1 MNINVKKLL
10 IRKYIYY
17 RGGTSKLIAVAEK
30 VCCPHALLGD
40 LTVTSNGVL
49 IARLVA
55 TPL

>member
-10 IRKYIYY
+10 IRKYINY

-49 IARLVA
+49 IARLAA